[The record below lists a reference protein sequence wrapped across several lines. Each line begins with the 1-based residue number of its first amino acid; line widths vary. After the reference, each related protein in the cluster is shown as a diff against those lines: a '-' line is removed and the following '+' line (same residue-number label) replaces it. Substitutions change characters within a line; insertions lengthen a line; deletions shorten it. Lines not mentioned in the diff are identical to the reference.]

1 MAPQKTYT
9 VEEILSQ
16 VRPTPSLKNDLSQAE
31 RVERISGKFAEIMEI
46 LGLDLTNDSLRET
59 PQRVARMF
67 VEELFSGL
75 WKENFP
81 KVTVIDNEMGY
92 DQMIVSQRVEIKSTC
107 EHHFQTI
114 DGFATIA
121 YIPKDVVVGLSKI
134 NRIARYFSRRPQV
147 QERLTK
153 QIADCLSYVLGTNNV
168 AVHISARHYCMA
180 QRGVEDTNSTT
191 VTCDLRGEFKSKSE
205 TRSEF
210 LGHCDTKYFQG

>member
-1 MAPQKTYT
+1 MVPGKTYT
-9 VEEILSQ
+9 VEEVLSQ
-16 VRPTPSLKNDLSQAE
+16 VLPAPVVQNNLSQEE
-31 RVERISGKFAEIMEI
+31 RVEGVSSKFAEIMEI
-46 LGLDLTNDSLRET
+46 LGLDLNNDSLRGT
-59 PQRVARMF
+59 PKRVARMF

-81 KVTVIDNEMGY
+81 KVTVIDNEMNY

-121 YIPKDVVVGLSKI
+121 YIPKNVVIGLSKV
-134 NRIARYFSRRPQV
+134 NRIARYFARRPQV

-153 QIADCLSYVLGTNNV
+153 QIADCLNYVLGTDNV
-168 AVHISARHYCMA
+168 AVHILACHYCIA
-180 QRGVEDTNSTT
+180 QRGVEDTNATT
-191 VTCDLRGEFKSKSE
+191 LTCDLRGDFKSKPE

-210 LGHCDTKYFQG
+210 LAHCATSLHG

>member
-1 MAPQKTYT
+1 MAPEKTIT

-16 VRPTPSLKNDLSQAE
+16 VRPTPLLENDMSQAE
-31 RVERISGKFAEIMEI
+31 KIEKIALKFGEIMEV
-46 LGLDLTNDSLRET
+46 LGLDLGNDSLRDT
-59 PQRVARMF
+59 PRRVDRMY

-75 WKENFP
+75 WAENFP

-121 YIPKDVVVGLSKI
+121 YIPKDKVVGLSKI

-153 QIADCLSYVLGTNNV
+153 QIADCLSYVLGTDNV

-191 VTCDLRGEFKSKSE
+191 VTCDLRGDFKSKAD

-210 LGHCDTKYFQG
+210 LGHCDTDYFYK

>member
-1 MAPQKTYT
+1 MAPETT
-9 VEEILSQ
+9 ISVEEILSQ
-16 VRPTPSLKNDLSQAE
+16 VRPTPLVENEMSQAE
-31 RVERISGKFAEIMEI
+31 RVEKIAGKFAEIMEI
-46 LGLDLTNDSLRET
+46 LGLDLSNDSLRET
-59 PQRVARMF
+59 PQRVARMY

-75 WKENFP
+75 WAENFP

-121 YIPKDVVVGLSKI
+121 YIPKDKVVGLSKI

-153 QIADCLSYVLGTNNV
+153 QIADCLSYVLGTDNV

-191 VTCDLRGEFKSKSE
+191 VTCDLRGDFKVKPD

-210 LGHCDTKYFQG
+210 LRHCDTDYFYG